1 MFGEDCWRSMHII
14 VHTLSLVIIVVYNVS
29 LYYTN

>member
-1 MFGEDCWRSMHII
+1 MHII